1 MNILLCGF
9 ESPLGVSF
17 RSLLPQLPFEC
28 TLLDAATL
36 ATLSLNDLVLLLQ
49 EQHINLVLNLDHRPF
64 LTAAKALEQVY
75 VRIPER
81 LAQAAA
87 NVNAMMLQLSDTQ
100 VFAGR
105 ANGSYRESDDPD
117 TQVPYGA
124 LRWAGEQ
131 AVMVNCPQH
140 IVLRTG
146 ELFGSEGENVMTRLL
161 GAWRRQESAAV
172 SLRYQFCPTP
182 LPDAA
187 RVIVA
192 MLKQLDCGISPWG
205 VYHYCGTD
213 AVSYHDFA
221 RLQRQI
227 LESQPDW
234 DYPMAMHE
242 IAEGYA
248 ALSWALDC
256 SKIRETFGIKQHAW
270 RAGFTSSIKQALALQ
285 ASTDATSTD

>member
-1 MNILLCGF
+1 MNILICGI
-9 ESPLGVSF
+9 ESPLGTTFCST
-17 RSLLPQLPFEC
+17 LAHLPFQC
-28 TLLDAATL
+28 TVLAADTL
-36 ATLSLNDLVLLLQ
+36 AVISLKDLILQLQ
-49 EQHINLVLNLDHRPF
+49 EQQISLILNLDHRPF
-64 LTAAKALEQVY
+64 STSAKELEQAY
-75 VRIPER
+75 VQIPER
-81 LAQAAA
+81 LALAAA
-87 NVNAMMLQLSDTQ
+87 SVNATMLQLSDTK

-146 ELFGSEGENVMTRLL
+146 ELFGSVGENVMTRLL
-161 GAWRRQESAAV
+161 SAWCRHESAAV

-182 LPDAA
+182 FLDTT

-192 MLKQLDCGISPWG
+192 MLRQLDCGISPWG

-221 RLQRQI
+221 RLQKQI
-227 LESQPDW
+227 LESQPGW

-242 IAEGYA
+242 IAEGYT

-270 RAGFTSSIKQALALQ
+270 RAGFTSIIKQALVVQ
-285 ASTDATSTD
+285 ASSIQQA